1 MKICPRCSRET
12 PDEGKFCMSCGA
24 DFSGLTIPIQTL
36 DPETSGKAIASLV
49 CGFLAII
56 PPAAVLAIVFGH
68 ISRAEISQSAGRLKG
83 KGMALAGLIFGY
95 AGLMIIPFLII
106 AAIAIPNLLRSRSAA
121 NQASAIGSLRT
132 LNGAAYTYAS
142 TYNHGFPHS
151 LADLGPPS
159 GNHSRGPQAGDL
171 IDSVLASGL
180 ESGYKFTY
188 VSGKIDSGGYA
199 LAYSVQADPATENS
213 TGERHFFTDQ
223 MGIIRVESDKP
234 ADVNSPMV
242 Q

>member
-1 MKICPRCSRET
+1 LRICSRCSRES

-24 DFSGLTIPIQTL
+24 DFSGLTVPIRRFE
-36 DPETSGKAIASLV
+36 PETSGKAIASLV
-49 CGFLAII
+49 CGFLSLI

-68 ISRAEISQSAGRLKG
+68 ISRAEISKSAGRLKG

-106 AAIAIPNLLRSRSAA
+106 VAIAIPNLLRARSAA

-132 LNGAAYTYAS
+132 LNWAADAYAS

-159 GNHSRGPQAGDL
+159 GNQSPGPQAAAL
-171 IDSVLASGL
+171 IKSVLASGL
-180 ESGYKFTY
+180 KSGYKFTY
-188 VSGKIDSGGYA
+188 VPGKVDSGGYA
-199 LAYSVQADPATENS
+199 LAYTIQADPATDNS
-213 TGERHFFTDQ
+213 PGERHFFTDQ
-223 MGIIRVESDKP
+223 TGIIRMEPDKP
-234 ADVNSPMV
+234 ADINSPLV